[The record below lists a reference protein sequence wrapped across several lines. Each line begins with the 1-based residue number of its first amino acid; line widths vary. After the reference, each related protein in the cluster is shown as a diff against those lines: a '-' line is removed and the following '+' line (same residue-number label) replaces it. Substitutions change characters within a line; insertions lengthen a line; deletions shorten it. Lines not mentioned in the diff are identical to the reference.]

1 MRVPA
6 TAPTGAPM
14 NNLTN
19 PPRNAIGDRAG
30 PRYRLK
36 TFSVTLR
43 AREPGAKVDS
53 PKAAVRILRHLLSRL
68 DADQEH
74 FILLALDTQLA
85 ITGYK
90 IVSSGGLSSTT
101 VDARVVF
108 RSALLLGAASILLA
122 HNHPSGSS
130 TPSAEDRALTKRLV
144 AAGDALELTVLDH
157 LILGHEVY
165 SFAERGEL
173 R

>member
-1 MRVPA
+1 MVKPS
-6 TAPTGAPM
+6 
-14 NNLTN
+14 N

-30 PRYRLK
+30 PRYRLT
-36 TFSVTLR
+36 TFRVALR
-43 AREPGAKVDS
+43 ACEPGAKIDS
-53 PKAAVRILRHLLSRL
+53 PKAAVPVLRHLLSRL

-74 FILLALDTQLA
+74 FILLALDTQLS

-90 IVSSGGLSSTT
+90 IVSSGGMSSTT
-101 VDARVVF
+101 VDARIVF
-108 RSALLLGAASILLA
+108 RSALLLGAASIILA

-144 AAGDALELTVLDH
+144 AADDALELPVLDH
-157 LILGHEVY
+157 LILGREVF
-165 SFAERGEL
+165 SFAEHGEL